1 MSGGVLVIG
10 AAGLI
15 GRAVLAEVERSGLV
29 ANAVV
34 AHASPA
40 APEAHVLRL
49 TSGAVD
55 PLARLLDGLGP
66 EAIVN
71 CAGRT
76 FGDSDALWQANVE
89 SVAALLDAMRV
100 AASGAR
106 LVHLGSAAEYAEVP
120 DGRTDEEAPLVAST
134 PYAAAK
140 LAAFRLLNDAAESGI
155 DTVVARVF
163 NPIGPGMSATGL
175 PGRAAR
181 LLRDAAVAG
190 AAEIEL
196 GPLDA
201 VRDYVDLRD
210 IATAVRVLA
219 SEPRLAHRVYNVG
232 SGRPTVVRN
241 LVGMIAD
248 RAGFTGEILESAAAS
263 PRSPG
268 VGRQVADI
276 GRIRSTGWMPTVELG
291 ESVGALV
298 SSIFDQ
304 GPSR

>member
-1 MSGGVLVIG
+1 MRVLVVG
-10 AAGLI
+10 AAGLL
-15 GRAVLAEVERSGLV
+15 GRAVFAEAERSEMV
-29 ANAVV
+29 AGAVV
-34 AHASPA
+34 GHASPS
-40 APEAHVLRL
+40 APEANVLRL
-49 TSGAVD
+49 TAGAVD
-55 PLARLLDGLGP
+55 PLARLLDRLKP

-71 CAGRT
+71 CAGGT
-76 FGDSDALWQANVE
+76 SGDSDELWRANVE
-89 SVAALLDAMRV
+89 SAAALLEAMR
-100 AASGAR
+100 AAAPGAR

-120 DGRTDEEAPLVAST
+120 DGTTDEDAPLVASS

-140 LAAFRLLNDAAESGI
+140 LAAFRLVSDAAGAGI

-163 NPIGPGMSATGL
+163 NPIGPRMPATSL

-190 AAEIEL
+190 TTEVEL

-210 IATAVRVLA
+210 IATAVLVLA
-219 SEPRLAHRVYNVG
+219 SAPRLSHRVYNVG
-232 SGRPTVVRN
+232 TGRATVVRD

-248 RAGFTGEILESAAAS
+248 RAGFTGEIRESAPAS

-276 GRIRSTGWMPTVELG
+276 GRIRSTGWMPVVELG
-291 ESVGALV
+291 ESVESLV
-298 SSIFDQ
+298 GGLVDQ
-304 GPSR
+304 GSSP